1 MTKPVI
7 IKIEETSFNG
17 MDGFIIYLND
27 GTTIQLGIDNYQ
39 TCCENWGYFMTNDT
53 PQDFIGASVLTINIV
68 DTCLNV
74 EKAPKL
80 YEGNVMFVNIET
92 NKGTLQ
98 FTAYNDHNG
107 YYGHKAI
114 VKSPFYTEEQY
125 L

>member
-7 IKIEETSFNG
+7 IKIEETSFNE

-39 TCCENWGYFMTNDT
+39 TCCENWGYFMTNDA

-98 FTAYNDHNG
+98 FTAYNEHNG

-114 VKSPFYTEEQY
+114 VKSPLYTKEQC